1 MLRVVVLLAWFAALA
16 PAQEFRSLYRRG
28 FIHPDLELPKTD
40 GTRGRLSDCE
50 GKTTLIFHFA
60 SW

>member
-1 MLRVVVLLAWFAALA
+1 MFA
-16 PAQEFRSLYRRG
+16 RG
-28 FIHPDLELPKTD
+28 SIHPDLELLKTD
-40 GTRGRLSDCE
+40 GTRGRLSDCG